1 MADKKTFTLAHFSD
15 LHLFSGRDLSVSEL
29 LNKRIL
35 GYLSWRLH
43 RRTNHRKEVLAGLL
57 HDLQRLETDHI
68 AITGDLTHLGRAA
81 EFSRTQELL
90 DRLGSP
96 SKVSVVPGNHDAYI
110 AANWMQTYAR
120 WAPYMASD
128 SDYGDNADLS
138 DPDLSDPAAYFP
150 MLRIRGQI
158 ALIGVST
165 ARPSA
170 PFFATGKV
178 GALQMQKFEHLLT
191 ETARRGLFRAVL
203 IHHPPVP
210 GVVSWRKRLTDAAN
224 FRAVIKRRGAELIL
238 HGHVHRRSKTQ
249 LQTPAGSV
257 PVISVPAVSSMGRT
271 PGGRAR
277 FHTYQIRPTDS
288 GWNVLLTMYRYSA
301 TEKHFRAEDDH
312 RFVLPRSATDGRQPL
327 FAE

>member
-68 AITGDLTHLGRAA
+68 AITGDLTHLGRPA
-81 EFSRTQELL
+81 EFFKTQKLL

-96 SKVSVVPGNHDAYI
+96 SKVSVVPGNHDAYV
-110 AANWMQTYAR
+110 AVNWMQTYAR

-128 SDYGDNADLS
+128 SEYGDNADLS

-178 GALQMQKFEHLLT
+178 GELQMQKFEHLLT

-210 GVVSWRKRLTDAAN
+210 GVVSWRKRMTDAAN

-312 RFVLPRSATDGRQPL
+312 RFVLPRSETDGRQPIL
-327 FAE
+327 A

>member
-1 MADKKTFTLAHFSD
+1 
-15 LHLFSGRDLSVSEL
+15 
-29 LNKRIL
+29 
-35 GYLSWRLH
+35 
-43 RRTNHRKEVLAGLL
+43 
-57 HDLQRLETDHI
+57 
-68 AITGDLTHLGRAA
+68 
-81 EFSRTQELL
+81 
-90 DRLGSP
+90 
-96 SKVSVVPGNHDAYI
+96 
-110 AANWMQTYAR
+110 
-120 WAPYMASD
+120 
-128 SDYGDNADLS
+128 
-138 DPDLSDPAAYFP
+138 
-150 MLRIRGQI
+150 
-158 ALIGVST
+158 
-165 ARPSA
+165 
-170 PFFATGKV
+170 
-178 GALQMQKFEHLLT
+178 MQKFEHLLT